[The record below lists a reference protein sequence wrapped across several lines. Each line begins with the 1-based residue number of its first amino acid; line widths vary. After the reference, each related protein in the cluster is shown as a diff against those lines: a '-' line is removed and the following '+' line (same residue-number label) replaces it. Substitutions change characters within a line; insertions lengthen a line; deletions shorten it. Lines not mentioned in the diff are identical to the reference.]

1 MSRISVATS
10 KTVVRGSGVS
20 VARAV
25 SRSRACASGLASDGG
40 GRGIDGAGEA
50 DEAGVHK
57 RAEAAK
63 DGSMAVA
70 EGWASGTNADVTV
83 DAKVEDGK

>member
-25 SRSRACASGLASDGG
+25 SRSRACASGLASVGG

-50 DEAGVHK
+50 DEAGVL
-57 RAEAAK
+57 ET
-63 DGSMAVA
+63 MALRL
-70 EGWASGTNADVTV
+70 EPG
-83 DAKVEDGK
+83 EDHALGDR